1 VESPGSATAEAYRVL
16 RNSLDFINFQHDLKS
31 ILVASAAPG
40 EGKSTVAANL
50 AAALAQA
57 GKKVVLVS
65 VDFRRPTTEQ
75 FFNVNNMIGL
85 SDVLIGTHSLK
96 AALQRP
102 GDERLLVLTAGKM
115 PPNPSE
121 LLGSTK
127 MEEVVK
133 SLEEWGDWVIIDTP
147 PLLAVADAAAVARWA
162 DGVLLVTKA
171 GFSTRDAGKKAIEL
185 LGKVGAKITGVIV
198 WGLDEARLGSTGYGY
213 SSGYYYADYYSM
225 SGGRRGPKHD
235 NGAQAVGVGP
245 EAASQQWFPQESAG
259 RKFARVLGKVLTGV
273 LAFLLV
279 VAIAAII
286 AYFLAQYLGW
296 NVSPVSDLFRSA
308 SHGTGL

>member
-1 VESPGSATAEAYRVL
+1 M
-16 RNSLDFINFQHDLKS
+16 KS
-31 ILVASAAPG
+31 ILVTSAAPG

-121 LLGSTK
+121 LLGSKK
-127 MEEVVK
+127 MQDVVK

-162 DGVLLVTKA
+162 DGVLMVYSGRAFPRARPAAKA
-171 GFSTRDAGKKAIEL
+171 VEL
-185 LGKVGAKITGVIV
+185 LHKVGAKMTGVV
-198 WGLDEARLGSTGYGY
+198 VCGLDESKSGPAGYGY
-213 SSGYYYADYYSM
+213 SVKRLLLELLLG
-225 SGGRRGPKHD
+225 
-235 NGAQAVGVGP
+235 
-245 EAASQQWFPQESAG
+245 SAG
-259 RKFARVLGKVLTGV
+259 SEQAARTRQRCAGGGSG
-273 LAFLLV
+273 A
-279 VAIAAII
+279 
-286 AYFLAQYLGW
+286 
-296 NVSPVSDLFRSA
+296 
-308 SHGTGL
+308 